1 MDIQPSSVSSFST
14 TPTDMQDKSEE
25 MVNTDI
31 KFTWAKTK
39 MELGFCLRFVGQE
52 KEQDKTASF
61 MFSKI

>member
-1 MDIQPSSVSSFST
+1 MYYLK
-14 TPTDMQDKSEE
+14 DKSEE

-39 MELGFCLRFVGQE
+39 MELSFCLRFVGQE